1 MISLNSTTYRLGN
14 LDNYQAKLNF
24 QMGGSKLQ
32 FGSDDSVTFGR
43 LTHTEDKIKTEIGVK
58 NQLERVNVLNLAS
71 DVALKTTKQNIEYI
85 KSELIKANTSTTT
98 SEGLDAIAK
107 NIEKMKQ
114 NLFDLANTQ
123 TEGQYLFSGSD
134 ASVKPFSMDSV
145 TGKVTYNGNDKLRS
159 VIVED
164 GSYRNAGVNGLETFY
179 YTADSALKNNLQ
191 TFVNGD
197 TLTDNSGNTFD
208 LTLFTAPA
216 TDATPPI
223 PTAPLAPEKY
233 TVTKTNLD
241 GTTSPEEIYVRYN
254 LAGDLETVIPNEV
267 LNFKVAD
274 RILDQDGNEWVL
286 NIPTNDT
293 LTKTNWDGSK
303 VTLPVTINTDPDIDA
318 DYKVTMPTDNGTKF
332 EAKRSMFD
340 MLDEAI
346 KSLKGLDD
354 LGNPFVPSDPTANY
368 EFRREGIK
376 KAVGEI
382 DKVHDALVI
391 SHADLGSKNN
401 TFNVSHE
408 RVESKINQLKSL
420 EIELGSSDLTQVS
433 IELKALEI
441 SYTALY
447 STINRTFELSLTN
460 FLK

>member
-43 LTHTEDKIKTEIGVK
+43 LTHTLDKMKTEIGVK

-191 TFVNGD
+191 TFDNGD
-197 TLTDNSGNTFD
+197 ILTDNSGNTFG
-208 LTLFTAPA
+208 LTLTVPPAP
-216 TDATPPI
+216 TIPI
-223 PTAPLAPEKY
+223 FPDEPIMYE
-233 TVTKTNLD
+233 VTKTNVD
-241 GTTSPEEIYVRYN
+241 GSTSQEFLPVRYN
-254 LAGDLETVIPNEV
+254 DNGDLETVIPNEV

-274 RILDQDGNEWVL
+274 RILDQDGKEWVFD
-286 NIPTNDT
+286 NVANT
-293 LTKTNWDGSK
+293 LTKTNWDGSTQTPLA
-303 VTLPVTINTDPDIDA
+303 VTPPVAPATEYTTTVPNTD
-318 DYKVTMPTDNGTKF
+318 GTRF
-332 EAKRSMFD
+332 EARRNMFD

-346 KSLKGLDD
+346 SSLRGLDSA
-354 LGNPFVPSDPTANY
+354 GNPTLTYEDRRTGISKAIDESTKAYDTAIIAHS
-368 EFRREGIK
+368 E
-376 KAVGEI
+376 
-382 DKVHDALVI
+382 
-391 SHADLGSKNN
+391 LGAKNKTFEVSK
-401 TFNVSHE
+401 E
-408 RVESKINQLKSL
+408 RAEAKINQLSIL
-420 EIELGSSDLTQVS
+420 EIELGSSNKSEVAV
-433 IELKALEI
+433 ELKALEI

-460 FLK
+460 FLR